1 MLIWRPFFIVT
12 LLLSK
17 MPTLLLVE
25 DELSLARIVQ
35 DSLETRG
42 FVVHHAANGGQGW
55 ELFAEVK
62 PDLVVADVMLP
73 VRDGFAL
80 ASQIRRADAT
90 VPILF
95 LTARAQPADVVQG
108 FELGGNDY
116 LKKPFSMDEL
126 VVRIRALLGR
136 PPGVVPAPATG
147 PLAIGRYRF
156 DHLQQRLAL
165 ADGSQPAT
173 SLTHREAELLK
184 CLLDQRN
191 QVLTRTAVLHALWGD
206 DSFFNGR
213 SLDVFITRLRRYLR
227 HDPQVQIVNVR
238 GVGYKLLA

>member
-1 MLIWRPFFIVT
+1 MKPLPV
-12 LLLSK
+12 LLF
-17 MPTLLLVE
+17 VE
-25 DELSLARIVQ
+25 DELALARIVQ

-42 FVVHHAANGGQGW
+42 FAVHHAADGALGW
-55 ELFAEVK
+55 QLFNEVQ

-73 VRDGFAL
+73 VRDGFTL
-80 ASQIRRADAT
+80 AAQIRRVNVA

-95 LTARAQPADVVQG
+95 LTARSQPADVVQG

-116 LKKPFSMDEL
+116 LKKPFSMEEL
-126 VVRIRALLGR
+126 VVRIRALLSR
-136 PPGVVPAPATG
+136 PPVAAPGPAAG

-156 DHLQQRLAL
+156 DHPQQRLAL
-165 ADGSQPAT
+165 ADGSQPPT

-191 QVLTRTAVLHALWGD
+191 QVLTRTAVLQALWGD

-213 SLDVFITRLRRYLR
+213 SLDVFITRLRRHLR

>member
-1 MLIWRPFFIVT
+1 
-12 LLLSK
+12 

-42 FVVHHAANGGQGW
+42 FTVHHAADGVRGW
-55 ELFAEVK
+55 ELFTEVK

-80 ASQIRRADAT
+80 ATQIRQVDTA

-95 LTARAQPADVVQG
+95 LTARSQPADVVQG

-116 LKKPFSMDEL
+116 LKKPFSLEEL

-136 PPGVVPAPATG
+136 PPIAVPPVAG
-147 PLAIGRYRF
+147 PLTIGRYRF
-156 DHLQQRLAL
+156 DHPQQRLAL

-191 QVLTRTAVLHALWGD
+191 QVLTRTAVLRALWGD

>member
-1 MLIWRPFFIVT
+1 
-12 LLLSK
+12 

-42 FVVHHAANGGQGW
+42 FTVHHAADGGQGW
-55 ELFAEVK
+55 ELFTALK

-80 ASQIRRADAT
+80 ASQIRQVDAA

-95 LTARAQPADVVQG
+95 LTARSQPADVVQG

-116 LKKPFSMDEL
+116 LKKPFSMEEL

-136 PPGVVPAPATG
+136 PPGAVSVPAPAAG

-156 DHLQQRLAL
+156 DHPQQRLAL
-165 ADGSQPAT
+165 ADGSQPAA

-191 QVLTRTAVLHALWGD
+191 QVLTRTAVLQALWGS

>member
-1 MLIWRPFFIVT
+1 
-12 LLLSK
+12 

-42 FVVHHAANGGQGW
+42 FVVHHAADGVLGW
-55 ELFAEVK
+55 QLFQDVA
-62 PDLVVADVMLP
+62 PDVVVADVMLP
-73 VRDGFAL
+73 GRDGFDL
-80 ASQIRRADAT
+80 ATQIRRANAL
-90 VPILF
+90 VPIIF
-95 LTARAQPADVVQG
+95 LTARSQPADVVRG

-126 VVRIRALLGR
+126 VVRVRALLGR
-136 PPGVVPAPATG
+136 LPVTSTPAPASG

-156 DHLQQRLAL
+156 DHPQQRLRL
-165 ADGSQPAT
+165 ADGSQPDT
-173 SLTHREAELLK
+173 QLTHREAELLK

-191 QVLTRTAVLHALWGD
+191 QVLTRSAVLQALWGD

>member
-1 MLIWRPFFIVT
+1 
-12 LLLSK
+12 

-42 FVVHHAANGGQGW
+42 FTVHHAADGEQGLH
-55 ELFAEVK
+55 LFRTLA

-73 VRDGFAL
+73 RCDGFEL
-80 ASQIRRADAT
+80 ARLIRRENAT
-90 VPILF
+90 VPIIF
-95 LTARAQPADVVQG
+95 LTARSQPADVVQG

-126 VVRIRALLGR
+126 VVRIWARLGA
-136 PPGVVPAPATG
+136 GPAPAA
-147 PLAIGRYRF
+147 LAPAVGSLALGHYRF
-156 DHLQQRLAL
+156 DYPQQRLRL
-165 ADGSQPAT
+165 ADGSHPPVQ
-173 SLTHREAELLK
+173 LTHREAELLR
-184 CLLDQRN
+184 CLLNQRD
-191 QVLTRTAVLHALWGD
+191 QVLTRTAVLRELWGD

-227 HDPQVQIVNVR
+227 HDPQVQILNVR

>member
-1 MLIWRPFFIVT
+1 
-12 LLLSK
+12 

-25 DELSLARIVQ
+25 DKLSLARIVQ

-42 FVVHHAANGGQGW
+42 FRVHHAADGGRGW
-55 ELFAEVK
+55 ELFTELK

-80 ASQIRRADAT
+80 ASQIRRVDAA

-95 LTARAQPADVVQG
+95 LTARTQPADVVQG

-136 PPGVVPAPATG
+136 PPVAAPAPVAG

-156 DHLQQRLAL
+156 DHPQQRLAL

-173 SLTHREAELLK
+173 NLTHREAELLK

-191 QVLTRTAVLHALWGD
+191 QVLTRTAVLQALWGD

>member
-1 MLIWRPFFIVT
+1 
-12 LLLSK
+12 

-42 FVVHHAANGGQGW
+42 FVVHHAADGARGW
-55 ELFAEVK
+55 ELFQDVA
-62 PDLVVADVMLP
+62 PDVVVADVMLP
-73 VRDGFAL
+73 VRDGFDL
-80 ASQIRRADAT
+80 ATQIRRANAL
-90 VPILF
+90 VPIIF
-95 LTARAQPADVVQG
+95 LTARSQPADVVRG

-126 VVRIRALLGR
+126 VVRVRALLGR
-136 PPGVVPAPATG
+136 PPGATPTPASG

-156 DHLQQRLAL
+156 DHPQQRLRL
-165 ADGSQPAT
+165 ADGSQPDT
-173 SLTHREAELLK
+173 QLTHREAELLK

-191 QVLTRTAVLHALWGD
+191 HVLTRTDVLRELWGD

>member
-1 MLIWRPFFIVT
+1 MSVI
-12 LLLSK
+12 
-17 MPTLLLVE
+17 LLVE

-35 DSLETRG
+35 DSLATRG
-42 FVVHHAANGGQGW
+42 FTVHHAADGVQGW
-55 ELFAEVK
+55 QLFAEVQ

-73 VRDGFAL
+73 LRDGFEL
-80 ASQIRRADAT
+80 ARQIRRENAA

-95 LTARAQPADVVQG
+95 LTARSQPADVVQG

-116 LKKPFSMDEL
+116 LKKPFSMEEL
-126 VVRIRALLGR
+126 VVRMRALLGR
-136 PPGVVPAPATG
+136 PPVAAPLPASR

-156 DHLQQRLAL
+156 DHPQQRLAL
-165 ADGSQPAT
+165 ADGSQPAIG
-173 SLTHREAELLK
+173 LTHREAELLK

-191 QVLTRTAVLHALWGD
+191 QVLTRTAVLQALWGD

>member
-1 MLIWRPFFIVT
+1 
-12 LLLSK
+12 
-17 MPTLLLVE
+17 MPTLLFVE

-42 FVVHHAANGGQGW
+42 FVVHHAADGARGW
-55 ELFAEVK
+55 ELFGEVQ

-80 ASQIRRADAT
+80 ASQIRRAGAT

-95 LTARAQPADVVQG
+95 LTARSQPSDVVQG

-116 LKKPFSMDEL
+116 LKKPFSMEEL

-136 PPGVVPAPATG
+136 PPVAELAAATG

-165 ADGSQPAT
+165 ADGSQPAA

-191 QVLTRTAVLHALWGD
+191 QVLTRTAVLQALWGD

>member
-1 MLIWRPFFIVT
+1 MAT
-12 LLLSK
+12 LLF
-17 MPTLLLVE
+17 VE

-42 FVVHHAANGGQGW
+42 FVVHHAADGAQGW
-55 ELFAEVK
+55 ELFGTVR

-80 ASQIRRADAT
+80 ASQIRQVDT
-90 VPILF
+90 HVPILF
-95 LTARAQPADVVQG
+95 LTARSQPADVVQG

-116 LKKPFSMDEL
+116 LKKPFSMEEL

-136 PPGVVPAPATG
+136 PPVAAPAPLAG

-156 DHLQQRLAL
+156 DHTQQRLAL
-165 ADGSQPAT
+165 ADGSQPAA

-191 QVLTRTAVLHALWGD
+191 QVLTRTAVLQALWGD

-227 HDPQVQIVNVR
+227 HDPQIQIVNVR

>member
-1 MLIWRPFFIVT
+1 
-12 LLLSK
+12 

-42 FVVHHAANGGQGW
+42 FVVHHAPDGEQGLQ
-55 ELFAEVK
+55 LFRAVQ

-73 VRDGFAL
+73 LRDGFDMAR
-80 ASQIRRADAT
+80 QIRRENAA
-90 VPILF
+90 VPIIF
-95 LTARAQPADVVQG
+95 LTARSQPADVVQG

-136 PPGVVPAPATG
+136 PAVAAPAPVAG
-147 PLAIGRYRF
+147 PLTIGRYRF
-156 DHLQQRLAL
+156 DHTQQRLRL
-165 ADGSQPAT
+165 ADGSHPEAT
-173 SLTHREAELLK
+173 LTHREAELLK
-184 CLLDQRN
+184 RLHDQRN
-191 QVLTRTAVLHALWGD
+191 QVLTRIDVLRELWGD